1 MSKDEY
7 ARAVIAE
14 GRRRGV
20 TVRGI
25 VIALATTL
33 VESNLI
39 MYANAAD
46 PETLAF
52 FHEAL
57 STDSKSS
64 GLYQQQP
71 PWWGSAADRMDATRS
86 SGLFYSALIKLDY
99 NNPGVSAG
107 TYAQRVQGSAYP
119 LRYDQRMGDAQ
130 ALYDRLATSP
140 PEVPP
145 VTNKPNYTELN
156 RIGNSSQGRNGS
168 RITNFLLHTQEGDG
182 TAESLAAYLNNPNN
196 DASYHYTVR
205 DGIVCDVVDTDQASW
220 SVLAANPFTI
230 NLCFA
235 GSRAAWGRD
244 EWLRIEG
251 DIAIAAWVAVQDCHR
266 YGFSTEVIAPPYH
279 RADGISDHRYV
290 TQCLGIGT
298 HTDVGNG
305 FPWDV
310 FTNYVRSFADGP
322 VAPPVN
328 KIDEIAAASPWLG
341 ARKTVGE
348 VTCPDGV
355 GRFAEFANGF
365 VYWTPATGARPIP
378 ANIFETWAALGYETS
393 PLGYP
398 VAYHTVL
405 PVDGDP
411 KVGDVQ
417 AFQGGTVYRKYGQN
431 GFYVHGLLGDRW
443 AAAGFE
449 RGPLGWPTGNETEIP
464 GGRYQDFEHG
474 RAYWVPGNFI
484 TLRPGDG
491 PDVAV

>member
-1 MSKDEY
+1 MSSKDDC

-14 GRRRGV
+14 GQRRGV

-64 GLYQQQP
+64 GLFQQQP
-71 PWWGSAADRMDATRS
+71 PWWGSAADRMDPARS
-86 SGLFYSALIKLDY
+86 AGLFYAALIKLDY

-130 ALYDRLATSP
+130 ALYSRLADAP
-140 PEVPP
+140 PEVPT
-145 VTNKPNYTELN
+145 VTNRPNFTELN
-156 RIGNSSQGRNGS
+156 RIGNSSSSRGGS
-168 RITNFLLHTQEGDG
+168 RITNFLLHTQEGSG
-182 TAESLAAYLNNPNN
+182 TAESLAAYLNNSNN
-196 DASYHYTVR
+196 GASYHYTVR

-220 SVLAANPFTI
+220 SVLAANPYTI

-235 GSRAAWGRD
+235 GSRASWSRS
-244 EWLRIEG
+244 EWLRLEG
-251 DIAIAAWVAVQDCHR
+251 DIAVAAWLAVQDCRR
-266 YGFSTEVIAPPYH
+266 YGFSTAVIAPPYR
-279 RADGISDHRYV
+279 RADGISDHKYV
-290 TQCLGIGT
+290 TQALGIGS

-310 FTNYVRSFADGP
+310 FANYVRSFADGP

-328 KIDEIAAASPWLG
+328 AIDEIAAASPWLG

-348 VTCPDGV
+348 ITCPDGV

-378 ANIFETWAALGYETS
+378 ANVFETWAELGYEAGA
-393 PLGYP
+393 LGYP

-405 PVDGDP
+405 PVDGEP
-411 KVGDVQ
+411 KMGDVQ
-417 AFQGGTVYRKYGQN
+417 AFQGGIIYHKYGQP
-431 GFYVHGLLGDRW
+431 GFYVHGLIADRY
-443 AAAGFE
+443 AKDGYEKSAH
-449 RGPLGWPTGNETEIP
+449 GWPTSNEFDFD
-464 GGRYQDFEHG
+464 GGRAQRFEHSTM
-474 RAYWVPGNFI
+474 YWTPTG
-484 TLRPGDG
+484 T
-491 PDVAV
+491 VAVAA